1 MDIVVQRFA
10 QVGDSLINRIVRVSA
25 AVPDRVQ
32 QFIRTKY
39 LSGSTG
45 QANQH
50 AHHPGFERDGMIAAR
65 QTIEVRLNEPG
76 AHSKRLIRVAR
87 RHGDFLPLPFGYAKY
102 S

>member
-1 MDIVVQRFA
+1 VDIVVQRFA

-50 AHHPGFERDGMIAAR
+50 AHHPGFERDDLIAVR

-76 AHSKRLIRVAR
+76 AYSKILIRVAL
-87 RHGDFLPLPFGYAKY
+87 RHNG
-102 S
+102 